1 MKNIFFVTNFCSLI
15 ELPLRRSVH
24 LSVLYSAIQGVYP
37 LLGGVEG
44 FTNKDKPKGV
54 GQKTNELKL

>member
-1 MKNIFFVTNFCSLI
+1 MINVFFETNFCSLI

-24 LSVLYSAIQGVYP
+24 LSVLYSAIQGAYP
-37 LLGGVEG
+37 LPGGAAG

-54 GQKTNELKL
+54 GKKTS